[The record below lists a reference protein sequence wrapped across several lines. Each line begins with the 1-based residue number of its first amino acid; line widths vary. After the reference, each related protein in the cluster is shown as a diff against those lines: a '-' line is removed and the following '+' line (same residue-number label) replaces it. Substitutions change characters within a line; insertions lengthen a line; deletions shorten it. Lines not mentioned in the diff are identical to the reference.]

1 MVTNQKL
8 DEMSQKNTSKI
19 ICHNFGNAKT
29 QINIFS
35 LVSISATL
43 LK

>member
-29 QINIFS
+29 QINIFPFF
-35 LVSISATL
+35 LYMQRY
-43 LK
+43 